1 MKTARAAVVT
11 TAMMMIDARWGVVEV
26 DVACIADASAVFAS
40 IR

>member
-11 TAMMMIDARWGVVEV
+11 TAMTMIDAQWVVVEA